1 MPFVHSIHSKIQQGV
16 FMNISSRIIA
26 LILLSLFILSGIIIY
41 SSFSMTK
48 TLEGFFETKVENGK
62 VQERKQQ
69 LKDTFEFVS
78 SVQSVMRD
86 SYAEDGKIQ
95 KVNGDI
101 LKILKKIHDGD
112 NGLNVVVTSKDGLLF
127 FNPITPDL
135 VGKNALGL
143 KSADNIFIIREFIK
157 TAKNGG
163 GYVRYQMPRSPGGIP
178 EDKIAYVEEDKFSNN
193 VIAITA
199 YFSDIAKDIQ
209 AIKGEVS
216 QTTKNSF
223 IHFFIVAI
231 LVMLVIVVISFFYI
245 RFNLVYPI
253 KDLIIRAKNLSSGDG
268 DLTRKLEIRGK
279 DEIAQASSAIN
290 SFIEKVRTLIMDAKQ
305 LSSENSSVA
314 HELSS
319 TSLSTGKR
327 VENSTAIVN
336 EVTHKTKTIES
347 ETHACIDIAQEGK
360 EDLQKA
366 KSYVEETNEA
376 IKSLT
381 SEIIISAKTEAELSI
396 KIERLSQNAEDIKSI
411 LYIIDDIAEQTNLL
425 ALNAAIEAARAGEHG
440 RGFAVVADEVRK
452 LAERTQKSLSE
463 INSTISVIVQEIA
476 DVSGEMNLNSQKIQ
490 ELTSISSCA
499 QEKITHM
506 KDVMNKAI
514 TTADKTLINY
524 IETGENVK
532 EIIKGIS
539 GINDISTENARS
551 VEEIASVSEHL
562 NKMTEMLNK
571 KLSEFKT

>member
-1 MPFVHSIHSKIQQGV
+1 
-16 FMNISSRIIA
+16 MNISSRIIA
-26 LILLSLFILSGIIIY
+26 LILLSLFILSGITIY
-41 SSFSMTK
+41 CSFSMTK
-48 TLEGFFETKVENGK
+48 TLEGFFSAKVEDGK
-62 VQERKQQ
+62 IQERKQQ
-69 LKDTFEFVS
+69 LKDAFEFLVS
-78 SVQSVMRD
+78 VESVMRD
-86 SYAEDGKIQ
+86 SYAEDEKIQ
-95 KVNGDI
+95 KLNGDV
-101 LKILKKIHDGD
+101 LKVLKKIHDGN
-112 NGLNVVVTSKDGLLF
+112 NGLNIVVVSKDGLLIF
-127 FNPITPDL
+127 DPTTPDF
-135 VGKNALGL
+135 VGKNALNL
-143 KSADNIFIIREFIK
+143 KSADNIFSIREFIK

-163 GYVRYQMPRSPGGIP
+163 GYVKYQMPRSPGGIP
-178 EDKIAYVEEDKFSNN
+178 EDKIAYVEEDKFSGNI
-193 VIAITA
+193 IAITT
-199 YFSDIAKDIQ
+199 YFSDIAKETQ
-209 AIKGEVS
+209 VIKSEVS
-216 QTTKNSF
+216 ETTKNGF
-223 IHFFIVAI
+223 INFFIIAI

-245 RFNLVYPI
+245 RFNLIDPI
-253 KDLIIRAKNLSSGDG
+253 KNLIIRAKNLSSGDG
-268 DLTRKLEIRGK
+268 DLTRKLEINGK

-290 SFIEKVRTLIMDAKQ
+290 SFIEKVRILITDAKQ

-314 HELSS
+314 HQLSS
-319 TSLSTGKR
+319 TSLNTGKR
-327 VENSTAIVN
+327 VENSTSIVN
-336 EVTHKTKTIES
+336 EVTDKTKTIER
-347 ETHACIDIAQEGK
+347 ETHVCIDVAQEGK

-376 IKSLT
+376 IETLT

-396 KIERLSQNAEDIKSI
+396 KIERLSQNADDIKSI

-499 QEKITHM
+499 QEKISHM
-506 KDVMNKAI
+506 KDVMNRAI
-514 TTADKTLINY
+514 ITADKTLINY
-524 IETGENVK
+524 VETGKNVK